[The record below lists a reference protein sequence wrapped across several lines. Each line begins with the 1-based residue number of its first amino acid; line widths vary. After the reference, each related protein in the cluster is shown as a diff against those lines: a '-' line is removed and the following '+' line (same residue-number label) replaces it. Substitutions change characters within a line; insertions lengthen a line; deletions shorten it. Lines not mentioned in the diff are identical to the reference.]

1 MIAWTGFWL
10 MNRVKSIPREV
21 YVRMYIIEMSIEK
34 SEFLVFIIH
43 LYQSDFLE
51 LGKVAIKQL
60 LFSCF
65 KVYFYDFFPWKAL
78 KLIVSYHGF
87 YEIFR
92 FNELIT
98 GLSKLPLESCQPKI
112 ISHVLIWRTL
122 LGNGWSRKWLLLK

>member
-1 MIAWTGFWL
+1 

-65 KVYFYDFFPWKAL
+65 KVYFYDFFP
-78 KLIVSYHGF
+78 
-87 YEIFR
+87 
-92 FNELIT
+92 
-98 GLSKLPLESCQPKI
+98 
-112 ISHVLIWRTL
+112 
-122 LGNGWSRKWLLLK
+122 